1 MKAITTEIDK
11 HHPRLEITSTLQII
25 VSPEHLA
32 ELFWN
37 MESAEQALVFNHL
50 AEIAH
55 SLPMQLQ
62 FITDSEELSAEG
74 RGVMRLIGEYS
85 NGN

>member
-1 MKAITTEIDK
+1 MKAITIEVDNQ
-11 HHPRLEITSTLQII
+11 HPRLEITSTLRII
-25 VSPEHLA
+25 ISPKHLA

-55 SLPMQLQ
+55 TLPTQLY
-62 FITDSEELSAEG
+62 FITESEELSVEG
-74 RGVMRLIGEYS
+74 RRVMRLIGEYS
-85 NGN
+85 NGD